1 MYDQRSIIH
10 SVGWSVGHL
19 PRNRGPVTHLALHQN
34 SISIFKTLNP
44 RALLIHSHY
53 GWPSKPH
60 NIMKDRITE
69 PKPLAKVD
77 LHNLEYYVLDE
88 DDLMAWN
95 SSTNYDHR
103 MKGPSLVRK
112 GTDPNFGTELQE
124 FYVNDPDAWEY
135 IDAMMQLGAKHLE
148 ENPDFNFRDW
158 RKKIR
163 EAREDYEPH
172 VSMHKKKRIKYI
184 K

>member
-1 MYDQRSIIH
+1 
-10 SVGWSVGHL
+10 
-19 PRNRGPVTHLALHQN
+19 
-34 SISIFKTLNP
+34 
-44 RALLIHSHY
+44 
-53 GWPSKPH
+53 
-60 NIMKDRITE
+60 MKDRITE

-112 GTDPNFGTELQE
+112 GTDPNFFGTDLQE

-172 VSMHKKKRIKYI
+172 VSMHKKKDKIYKINTKTNIKN
-184 K
+184 KS